1 MHLCAKTETGETK
14 QLECSL
20 GPTPKIWTALHFRSG
35 RLKFLSKEQVTIA
48 RLGLNSDFLIN
59 ILAYQTLCHLSSHL
73 QRYMYVPLSNLRF
86 ISLFVCLGRYP
97 HLPRLQVGQEQEHTY
112 FPIEVCNPV
121 AGQHCIKKLTDKQTS
136 MMIRTTAKSAP
147 QREQEIL
154 NLVWSTTDWHSFL
167 ISEFFWFF
175 RTALPQCESCD
186 VVNQYVR
193 MLVVQSRWKIDMK
206 RKKNIAGEGGSTSPS
221 FWKFDV
227 FGIAFCMVCLHWRM
241 LL

>member
-1 MHLCAKTETGETK
+1 METGETK

-20 GPTPKIWTALHFRSG
+20 GPTPKIWTVLHFRSG

-59 ILAYQTLCHLSSHL
+59 ILAYQTLCHLSSYL

-112 FPIEVCNPV
+112 FPIEVCNLV

-154 NLVWSTTDWHSFL
+154 NLVRNTTDWHSFL
-167 ISEFFWFF
+167 IGEFFWFF
-175 RTALPQCESCD
+175 QNSLFPNASH
-186 VVNQYVR
+186 V
-193 MLVVQSRWKIDMK
+193 
-206 RKKNIAGEGGSTSPS
+206 
-221 FWKFDV
+221 
-227 FGIAFCMVCLHWRM
+227 M
-241 LL
+241 LLINMYVCSLCKVDDRIIWSVKKYCRRRRKHFTFLLKI